1 MSYESHWSGEIRITP
16 PLTWAEI
23 KRTPGAQDVTLR
35 MDERTEDTPTGQ
47 VRTVTAAAITPISG
61 SAYNGYAVEEE
72 LQAIIDA
79 HPSHQFSGAIVA
91 RTVDPGGGT
100 FRFTVT
106 PSAMTD
112 QKVVRQEARLSWP
125 DGTEVTAT

>member
-47 VRTVTAAAITPISG
+47 VRTVTSAAITPTSG
-61 SAYNGYAVEEE
+61 GAYNGYDIDSEI
-72 LQAIIDA
+72 QAIIDA
-79 HPSHQFSGAIVA
+79 HPDHHFSGAIVA
-91 RTVDPGGGT
+91 RPADPHGVP

-112 QKVVRQEARLSWP
+112 QKVVKEFARMSWP
-125 DGTEVTAT
+125 DGTEVGK